1 MQKTKQVV
9 NLGVDLCQLPK
20 VFRFVK
26 MQKVKRIT
34 GKLNQM
40 SLLGTLKG
48 KMREI
53 LKHAQVV
60 RNGSLLFSHVED
72 ALILVVVI
80 RENFSHS
87 AEHVEKID
95 LEKTRLT
102 KGFSILIK
110 CFSVRSSL

>member
-40 SLLGTLKG
+40 SLLRTLKG